1 MFFLSSNKVNKTMSD
16 DELKVPLL
24 INSVLSRVA
33 DRVSSEACFVSCF
46 SKDETKL
53 AVSRNFALKR
63 NEQFRVFRHFFYT
76 PRKSPL
82 CMFLNWYPDPETCVP

>member
-24 INSVLSRVA
+24 INSVLLRVA

-46 SKDETKL
+46 TKDETKL

-63 NEQFRVFRHFFYT
+63 NKQFRVFRYFFLYST
-76 PRKSPL
+76 KKSIL
-82 CMFLNWYPDPETCVP
+82 HVS